1 MAKVFNCSDLGSD
14 CTFVARGET
23 LEELMAVGAAHGN
36 EVHGIEEIT
45 PEMAEMVKSPV
56 RNEPPV

>member
-1 MAKVFNCSDLGSD
+1 MAKAMHCSDMGSD

-23 LEELMAVGAAHGN
+23 VDEVMAIGAVHGK

-45 PEMAEMVKSPV
+45 PEMAAQIIPLIRDE
-56 RNEPPV
+56 